1 MRVRR
6 ASIFYLISCKYLSGV
21 LAGLA
26 CTEELEKQPT
36 NFGMLVAE
44 VDLINSLGRGVMYDL
59 DLILSFKK
67 LTISNNAPTPVVIQ
81 RP

>member
-1 MRVRR
+1 ML
-6 ASIFYLISCKYLSGV
+6 YLRYLSGV
-21 LAGLA
+21 VAGLA
-26 CTEELEKQPT
+26 ATEELEKQPT

-67 LTISNNAPTPVVIQ
+67 LKLATMHQHLWLYIGQ
-81 RP
+81 RGH

>member
-1 MRVRR
+1 MV
-6 ASIFYLISCKYLSGV
+6 
-21 LAGLA
+21 AGLA
-26 CTEELEKQPT
+26 TEELEKQPT

-67 LTISNNAPTPVVIQ
+67 LTISNNAPTPVVMLRSRDFDLGSQ
-81 RP
+81 TS